1 MSTTTSQRTARATS
15 TAARNTQAQ
24 GRVTEVVDT
33 SDEVIEPTD
42 DVPETGVLDA
52 ADDAAGDASE
62 DFFSQ
67 FMEEENE
74 VLTKEDII
82 RNLLASGQCKLLKG
96 LHVKNVVATMFD
108 THALLTFVVKEWVIG
123 DTRSAELDA
132 FGQPKIVLGRTHNV
146 QTSSYAIAGTAKDAP
161 KTAIFATELVDNPQ
175 IANML
180 FAGGSIDVILQH
192 VPAVQEYV
200 NPFATTAA
208 PTTFDRDKVIH
219 HVVAV
224 SFGEVGMDMY
234 HARLMK

>member
-1 MSTTTSQRTARATS
+1 MSTKTSQR
-15 TAARNTQAQ
+15 AAAAAAAAAQAVVAPAPAEVAEEI
-24 GRVTEVVDT
+24 VTP
-33 SDEVIEPTD
+33 IE
-42 DVPETGVLDA
+42 DVGEDVSGA
-52 ADDAAGDASE
+52 AESQEE

-123 DTRSAELDA
+123 DVRSSELDA
-132 FGQPKIVLGRTHNV
+132 FGQPMIALGRTHNV
-146 QTSSYAIAGTAKDAP
+146 QTSSYAVAGTAKDAP

-192 VPAVQEYV
+192 VPAGQEYV

-208 PTTFDRDKVIH
+208 PTVFDRDKVIH

>member
-1 MSTTTSQRTARATS
+1 MPRTSQR
-15 TAARNTQAQ
+15 AAAAAAAAAQA
-24 GRVTEVVDT
+24 VVAPAPAEVAEEVVTPIEDV
-33 SDEVIEPTD
+33 DEVAESP
-42 DVPETGVLDA
+42 A
-52 ADDAAGDASE
+52 E

-108 THALLTFVVKEWVIG
+108 THALITFVVKEWVIG

-132 FGQPKIVLGRTHNV
+132 FGQPKIELGRTHNV
-146 QTSSYAIAGTAKDAP
+146 QTSSYAIAGIAKDAP

-192 VPAVQEYV
+192 VPAGQEYV
-200 NPFATTAA
+200 NPFATNAA

>member
-1 MSTTTSQRTARATS
+1 MQRTSQR
-15 TAARNTQAQ
+15 AAAAVDAAAQA
-24 GRVTEVVDT
+24 VVASASAEVAEEVVTPIEDV
-33 SDEVIEPTD
+33 DEVAESP
-42 DVPETGVLDA
+42 A
-52 ADDAAGDASE
+52 E

-123 DTRSAELDA
+123 DVRSSELDA

-175 IANML
+175 IVNML

-192 VPAVQEYV
+192 VPAGQEYV

>member
-1 MSTTTSQRTARATS
+1 MSTRTSQR
-15 TAARNTQAQ
+15 AAAAAAAQAV
-24 GRVTEVVDT
+24 VTPAPAEVAEEVVTPIEDVGE
-33 SDEVIEPTD
+33 DIGEVAESQ
-42 DVPETGVLDA
+42 E
-52 ADDAAGDASE
+52 E

-67 FMEEENE
+67 FMKEENE

-123 DTRSAELDA
+123 DVRSSELDA
-132 FGQPKIVLGRTHNV
+132 FGQPMIALGRTHNV
-146 QTSSYAIAGTAKDAP
+146 QTSSYAVAGTAKDAP

-192 VPAVQEYV
+192 VPAGQEYV

-208 PTTFDRDKVIH
+208 PTVFDRDKVIH

>member
-1 MSTTTSQRTARATS
+1 MSTRTSKRAAAAATA
-15 TAARNTQAQ
+15 QAV
-24 GRVTEVVDT
+24 VTPAPAEVAEEVVTPIEDV
-33 SDEVIEPTD
+33 DEVAESQ
-42 DVPETGVLDA
+42 E
-52 ADDAAGDASE
+52 E

-123 DTRSAELDA
+123 DVRSSELDA
-132 FGQPKIVLGRTHNV
+132 FGQPMIALGRTHNV
-146 QTSSYAIAGTAKDAP
+146 QTSSYAVAGTAKDAP

-192 VPAVQEYV
+192 VPAGQEYV

-208 PTTFDRDKVIH
+208 PTVFDRDKVIH

>member
-1 MSTTTSQRTARATS
+1 MPRTSQRAAAA
-15 TAARNTQAQ
+15 TAAAAQAVVAPAPAEVAEEI
-24 GRVTEVVDT
+24 VTPIEDVGQDVD
-33 SDEVIEPTD
+33 
-42 DVPETGVLDA
+42 GVA
-52 ADDAAGDASE
+52 ESQEE

-123 DTRSAELDA
+123 DVRSSELDA
-132 FGQPKIVLGRTHNV
+132 FGQPIIALGRTHNV
-146 QTSSYAIAGTAKDAP
+146 QTSSYAVAGTAKDAP

-192 VPAVQEYV
+192 VPAGQEYV

-208 PTTFDRDKVIH
+208 PTVFERDKVIH

>member
-1 MSTTTSQRTARATS
+1 MSRTSQR
-15 TAARNTQAQ
+15 AAAAKAAAAQA
-24 GRVTEVVDT
+24 VVAPAPAEVAEEVVTPIEDV
-33 SDEVIEPTD
+33 DEVAESS
-42 DVPETGVLDA
+42 A
-52 ADDAAGDASE
+52 E

-123 DTRSAELDA
+123 DVRSSELDA
-132 FGQPKIVLGRTHNV
+132 FGQPKIALGRTHNV

-192 VPAVQEYV
+192 VPAGQEYV

-208 PTTFDRDKVIH
+208 PTVFDRDKVIH

>member
-1 MSTTTSQRTARATS
+1 MSTRTSQRAAAAAAATA
-15 TAARNTQAQ
+15 QAV
-24 GRVTEVVDT
+24 VTPAPAEVAEEVVTPIEDVGE
-33 SDEVIEPTD
+33 DIGEVAESQ
-42 DVPETGVLDA
+42 E
-52 ADDAAGDASE
+52 E

-67 FMEEENE
+67 FMKEENE

-123 DTRSAELDA
+123 DVRSSELDA
-132 FGQPKIVLGRTHNV
+132 FGQPMIALGRTHNV
-146 QTSSYAIAGTAKDAP
+146 QTSSYAVAGTAKDAP

-192 VPAVQEYV
+192 VPAGQEYV

-208 PTTFDRDKVIH
+208 PTVFDRDKVIH

>member
-1 MSTTTSQRTARATS
+1 MSIQSASQR
-15 TAARNTQAQ
+15 AAANAAAQAV
-24 GRVTEVVDT
+24 VTEVATPVA
-33 SDEVIEPTD
+33 EVTDVPTD
-42 DVPETGVLDA
+42 VPTEVAEVTDVPTDVPTEVATPVA
-52 ADDAAGDASE
+52 E

-96 LHVKNVVATMFD
+96 LHVRNVVATMFD

-123 DTRSAELDA
+123 DVRSSESDA
-132 FGQPKIVLGRTHNV
+132 FGYPKIELGRTHNV

-192 VPAVQEYV
+192 VPAGQEYV
-200 NPFATTAA
+200 NPFATIAA